1 MMTLPT
7 MQPRKKNTT
16 VQISKPRFT
25 RLTSL
30 CSTNLVALYQ
40 PIWFA
45 SISFS
50 ITLTILVVFNKIYLG
65 CGIVYLI
72 NNLVIIMNRLRD
84 LREDADMSQVQVGK
98 ILGLSSVAIGRYETE
113 QRQLTPDLIAKFCAL
128 YHVSSDYLLGFSDVR
143 TPAAVAAAEA
153 APDLNAMA
161 QTIASF
167 TPEQTE
173 LFLELVKLMKQNEK

>member
-1 MMTLPT
+1 MILPVT
-7 MQPRKKNTT
+7 QPRKKNTS
-16 VQISKPRFT
+16 VQTSNQRFI
-25 RLTSL
+25 LFTSP

-40 PIWFA
+40 PNWFM

-50 ITLTILVVFNKIYLG
+50 KHPTILVVFNKIPFV
-65 CGIVYLI
+65 CVIVHL
-72 NNLVIIMNRLRD
+72 NNDLVIIMNRLRD

-98 ILGLSSVAIGRYETE
+98 MLGLSSVAIGRYETE
-113 QRQLTPDLIAKFCAL
+113 QRQLTPELIAKFCAL
-128 YHVSSDYLLGFSDVR
+128 YHVSADYLLGFTDER
-143 TPAAVAAAEA
+143 TPAPPALDA
-153 APDLNAMA
+153 APDLAAMA